1 MFLSRYLVGLALAV
15 FAGQALALNLGHLSI
30 QSKVG
35 EPLVAQIAVQVN
47 PSEIDSL
54 KDIQAA
60 LASPEMYQR
69 LGITSSATQ
78 AQLRV
83 SLIKGS
89 KQEPVAIKISSD
101 EVLKLAPN
109 EVFLDALIE
118 LRWPAGLVRRVYTLM
133 VADQA
138 KVEVKSGETLTEIAT
153 KVMADFDDANLDQAL
168 IALYRANP
176 QAFAGGS
183 IHRLMAGSELKIPS
197 KAMVQS
203 VPKQEAKEIA
213 VTANTAYR
221 SGQANLPLT
230 DVAKSELTGDRLKVG
245 PAAGLEG
252 EAKRRMEELLVQEK
266 ALSDAKQRIV
276 ELEKNISDLKKLIQ
290 SGDQGSGAK
299 APTDWKDYAGPGVLA
314 VFILIALWV
323 LLKLSRNEAAKAKAP
338 DSAAV
343 MPEHAAKLFASLD
356 LSLDAKPTQA
366 QVPSLQELP
375 TAETLR
381 VKLNLIR
388 AYITIEDFTAARQAI
403 DEVLAVSSQV
413 DPDLTIQANSLLAE
427 INQRTS

>member
-15 FAGQALALNLGHLSI
+15 FAGQALALNLGNLSI

-47 PSEIDSL
+47 PAEVDSL

-83 SLIKGS
+83 SLVRGS

-109 EVFLDALIE
+109 EVFLDALVE
-118 LRWPAGLVRRVYTLM
+118 LRWSAGLVRRVYTLM

-153 KVMADFDDANLDQAL
+153 KIMADFDDANLDQAL

-183 IHRLMAGSELKIPS
+183 IHRLMAGSELKLPS

-213 VTANTAYR
+213 VTANSAYR

-230 DVAKSELTGDRLKVG
+230 DLAKPELAGDRLKVG

-252 EAKRRMEELLVQEK
+252 DAKRRMEELLVQEK

-276 ELEKNISDLKKLIQ
+276 ELEKNIADLKKLIQ
-290 SGDQGSGAK
+290 SGDQASGVK
-299 APTDWKDYAGPGVLA
+299 APSDWKDYAGPIVVV
-314 VFILIALWV
+314 VFILVALLV
-323 LLKLSRNEAAKAKAP
+323 LLKLSKNEANKAKA
-338 DSAAV
+338 AEVAI
-343 MPEHAAKLFASLD
+343 PEHAAKLFASLD
-356 LSLDAKPTQA
+356 LSLDSKPTQN
-366 QVPSLQELP
+366 QSVPVGDLP
-375 TAETLR
+375 SAEMLR

-388 AYITIEDFTAARQAI
+388 AYITIEDFSAAKVAI
-403 DEVLAVSSQV
+403 QEVLAVSSQV

>member
-290 SGDQGSGAK
+290 SSDQGSGAK

>member
-1 MFLSRYLVGLALAV
+1 MFLSRYLVSLALAV

-54 KDIQAA
+54 KDIQVA

-101 EVLKLAPN
+101 EVLKLSPN

-213 VTANTAYR
+213 ITANTAYR
-221 SGQANLPLT
+221 SGQANMPLT
-230 DVAKSELTGDRLKVG
+230 DISKPELAGDRLKVG

-290 SGDQGSGAK
+290 SSDQGSGAK

-314 VFILIALWV
+314 VFILIALWG
-323 LLKLSRNEAAKAKAP
+323 LLKLSRNEAAKAKAA

-343 MPEHAAKLFASLD
+343 PEHAAKLFASLD
-356 LSLDAKPTQA
+356 LNLDAKPAQT
-366 QVPSLQELP
+366 QVPSFADLP
-375 TAETLR
+375 TPETLR

>member
-1 MFLSRYLVGLALAV
+1 MFLSRYLVSLALAV

-47 PSEIDSL
+47 PSEIDAL

-83 SLIKGS
+83 SLVKGS

-109 EVFLDALIE
+109 EVFLDALVE
-118 LRWPAGLVRRVYTLM
+118 LRWSAGLVRRVYTLM

-183 IHRLMAGSELKIPS
+183 IHRLMAGSELKLPS

-230 DVAKSELTGDRLKVG
+230 DISKPELAGDRLKVG

-290 SGDQGSGAK
+290 SGDQASGVK
-299 APTDWKDYAGPGVLA
+299 APADWKDYAGPVVLA
-314 VFILIALWV
+314 VFILIALWG
-323 LLKLSRNEAAKAKAP
+323 LLKLSRNEAAKAKAA

-343 MPEHAAKLFASLD
+343 PEHAAKLFASLD
-356 LSLDAKPTQA
+356 LNLDAKPAQT
-366 QVPSLQELP
+366 QVPSFADLP
-375 TAETLR
+375 TPETLR

-388 AYITIEDFTAARQAI
+388 AYITIEDFVAARQAI
-403 DEVLAVSSQV
+403 DEVLAVSNQV

>member
-1 MFLSRYLVGLALAV
+1 LFLSRYLVSLALAV
-15 FAGQALALNLGHLSI
+15 FAGQALALNLGNLSI

-47 PSEIDSL
+47 PGELDSL

-83 SLIKGS
+83 SLVKGS

-109 EVFLDALIE
+109 EVFLDALVE
-118 LRWPAGLVRRVYTLM
+118 LRWSAGLVRRVYTLM

-153 KVMADFDDANLDQAL
+153 KIIADFDDANLDQAL

-183 IHRLMAGSELKIPS
+183 IHRLMAGSELKVPS

-213 VTANTAYR
+213 VTANSAYR

-230 DVAKSELTGDRLKVG
+230 DIAKPELAGDRLKVG

-276 ELEKNISDLKKLIQ
+276 ELEKNIADLKKLIQ
-290 SGDQGSGAK
+290 SGDQASGVK
-299 APTDWKDYAGPGVLA
+299 APSDWKDYAGPGVLV

-323 LLKLSRNEAAKAKAP
+323 LLKLSRVEAAKAKAAESSP
-338 DSAAV
+338 V
-343 MPEHAAKLFASLD
+343 IPEHAAKLFASLD
-356 LSLDAKPTQA
+356 LSLDSKPTQN
-366 QVPSLQELP
+366 QVASLGDLP

-388 AYITIEDFTAARQAI
+388 AYITIEDFSAAKQAI
-403 DEVLAVSSQV
+403 QEVLAVSSQV

>member
-35 EPLVAQIAVQVN
+35 EPLLAQIAVQVN

-290 SGDQGSGAK
+290 SSDQGSGAK

>member
-15 FAGQALALNLGHLSI
+15 FAGQALALNLGNLSI

-47 PSEIDSL
+47 PAEVDSL

-60 LASPEMYQR
+60 LASPEIYQR

-83 SLIKGS
+83 SLVKGS

-109 EVFLDALIE
+109 EVFLDALVE
-118 LRWPAGLVRRVYTLM
+118 LRWSAGLVRRVYTLM

-183 IHRLMAGSELKIPS
+183 IHRLMAGSELKLPS

-213 VTANTAYR
+213 VTANSAYR

-230 DVAKSELTGDRLKVG
+230 DVAKPEMAGDRLKVG

-276 ELEKNISDLKKLIQ
+276 ELEKNIADLKKLIQ
-290 SGDQGSGAK
+290 SGDQASGVK
-299 APTDWKDYAGPGVLA
+299 APSDWKDYAGPIVVV
-314 VFILIALWV
+314 VFILVALLV
-323 LLKLSRNEAAKAKAP
+323 LLKLSKNEANKAKA
-338 DSAAV
+338 AEVAI
-343 MPEHAAKLFASLD
+343 PEHAAKLFASLD
-356 LSLDAKPTQA
+356 LSLDSKPTQN
-366 QVPSLQELP
+366 QSVPVGDLP
-375 TAETLR
+375 SVETLR

-388 AYITIEDFTAARQAI
+388 AYITIEDFSAAKQAI
-403 DEVLAVSSQV
+403 QEVLAVSSQV